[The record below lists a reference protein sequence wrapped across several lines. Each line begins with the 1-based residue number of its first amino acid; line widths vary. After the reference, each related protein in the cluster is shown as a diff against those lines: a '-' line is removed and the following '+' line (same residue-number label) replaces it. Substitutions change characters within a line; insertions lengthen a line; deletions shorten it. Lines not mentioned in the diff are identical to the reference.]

1 MRAARLTLLTLG
13 FLSFESRV
21 ATGAQLIEGLVN
33 IRFQADPRVFAV
45 MAAIN
50 AGGFDIDAG
59 SLEQNPV
66 RRLAREHLSRVSPE
80 LLTRI
85 QNFYQARN
93 VELDDVK
100 QQSKYISLALV
111 LQGPPEF
118 KLEVKSNRLPPD
130 VHDLVGFEL
139 LVKELWEQGAL
150 QSLWEKV
157 LPYYAQEVE
166 SYRSLIRRMILDSL
180 RYMRTDA
187 RVALDREV
195 IFIPD
200 LLNAYGI
207 VNARNVDPVYILVS
221 GPSRTN
227 RRPTAAVRH
236 EYLHFMIDP
245 LIVKYSG
252 SLPPREPFLKM
263 VRRLPNRLARYE
275 NDLPLMVSESL
286 IQVLE
291 LRLDRL
297 EDAPKTHAIIE
308 GYEKGLILAP
318 YFDEGLK
325 KFEARQESFQEFAP
339 ELIHGIEFENEK
351 GRAETIRQLKTERPP
366 AVAAVPRP
374 ESSNDLRSQLS
385 RGNQLL
391 LERQFS
397 QAKEVLEQVLK
408 EDANNPSAMFGL
420 AQISAQEQDFGRAL
434 DLYGRTAN
442 QSGAEPWI
450 RAWSLVRRG
459 NIYHFQG
466 DTTLARQEWTRVH
479 QLQGDLKGAAEAAG
493 KALAETTP

>member
-1 MRAARLTLLTLG
+1 MRTARLTLLTLG
-13 FLSFESRV
+13 FLSFDFRL
-21 ATGAQLIEGLVN
+21 APGAQLIEGLVN

-50 AGGFDIDAG
+50 AGGFDIDAS
-59 SLEQNPV
+59 SLEQNPA
-66 RRLAREHLSRVSPE
+66 RRLARAHLSRVSPE
-80 LLTRI
+80 LLTRL
-85 QNFYQARN
+85 QKFYQARN
-93 VELDDVK
+93 IELDDVK
-100 QQSKYISLALV
+100 QQSKYVSFALI

-166 SYRSLIRRMILDSL
+166 SYRPLIRGMILDSL

-207 VNARNVDPVYILVS
+207 VNARNVEPVYILVA

-227 RRPTAAVRH
+227 RRPTTAVRH

-263 VRRLPNRLARYE
+263 VRGLPHRLARYE

-297 EDAPKTHAIIE
+297 EDAPKTEAIIE

-318 YFDEGLK
+318 
-325 KFEARQESFQEFAP
+325 
-339 ELIHGIEFENEK
+339 ELIHGIDFENEK
-351 GRAETIRQLKTERPP
+351 GRAETIRQLKTQLQP
-366 AVAAVPRP
+366 AAATAPQP
-374 ESSNDLRSQLS
+374 QPSNDLRGLLS
-385 RGNQLL
+385 SGNQLL
-391 LERQFS
+391 LERRFS
-397 QAKEVLEQVLK
+397 QAKEVLERVL
-408 EDANNPSAMFGL
+408 EQDAENPSAMFGL

-459 NIYHFQG
+459 NIYQFQG
-466 DTTLARQEWTRVH
+466 DTTQARQEWTRVH
-479 QLQGDLKGAAEAAG
+479 QLQGDLKGAAQAAG